1 MIDNVKECVIKGQ
14 TIAEPLKQSP
24 QFPPIVVHMIA
35 VGEASGNLEEML
47 FNVAETY
54 DNEVETTVAGLT
66 SVLEPIIIIVM
77 GVVVGFI
84 VLSIL
89 LPIFQL
95 NQFAG

>member
-1 MIDNVKECVIKGQ
+1 MDIAHAQRVIEGQ

-47 FNVAETY
+47 FSVAETY

-66 SVLEPIIIIVM
+66 SILEPIIIIVM

-95 NQFAG
+95 NKFAG